1 MLKPFFNAFFLF
13 LLSPKVDALKQCL
26 EHTMPAVAR
35 EQAFFSTLF
44 GLDPAKEPQDRDA
57 VHK

>member
-1 MLKPFFNAFFLF
+1 MPFLF
-13 LLSPKVDALKQCL
+13 CSGTAGPDQVAALKQCL
-26 EHTMPAVAR
+26 DHTMPAVAR

-44 GLDPAKEPQDRDA
+44 GLNPAKDQRDGDS

>member
-1 MLKPFFNAFFLF
+1 MA
-13 LLSPKVDALKQCL
+13 ALKQCL
-26 EHTMPAVAR
+26 DHTMPAVAR

-44 GLDPAKEPQDRDA
+44 GLDPAKNPRDRDS